1 MMMKDLLPVGT
12 GCAVQILE
20 RRFFPLGEEGEKM
33 YEEVVNK
40 VFDKEMGSSIQV
52 RWSLGQQ
59 RTHA

>member
-12 GCAVQILE
+12 GSAVQIPE
-20 RRFFPLGEEGEKM
+20 HRFFPLGEEGEKM